1 MSNPTSHPSKPRDPA
16 AGDKVAAMALDRIE
30 DAIAAI
36 AAGDLIVVVD
46 DEDRENEG
54 DLIMAAEKAK
64 PEQVAFMIRH
74 TSGILCTPLPA
85 EDAQRLHLAPMVQV
99 NNAPLETAFTV
110 SIDYKHGLTT
120 GISAE
125 ERTATIRALAN
136 NNAGSADFVRPG
148 HIFPLIAKS
157 GGVLV
162 RSGHTEA
169 AIDLAR
175 LAGLSPV
182 GVLAELVNDDGTVK
196 RLPELIA
203 FARAHRLRIVS
214 IADLIQYRQR
224 FEKLVSRVDAFE
236 VDLGFTTAQAIVYAT
251 PTDAIRHMALCIGDL
266 RREPVPVRIHRESLF
281 EDVFGAQAA
290 GRERLVARAL
300 QLIRERGTGV
310 VVYLR
315 SADGSARA
323 PEWQAAE
330 GDAAESQRQ
339 AQWREVGIG
348 AQILRDLGI
357 ASIDLLASKSRHYV
371 GLDGY
376 GITIARTTILD

>member
-1 MSNPTSHPSKPRDPA
+1 MLSGPRPIA
-16 AGDKVAAMALDRIE
+16 ETGRTEVSLDRIE
-30 DAIAAI
+30 DAIAAF
-36 AAGDLIVVVD
+36 AAGELIVVVD

-74 TSGILCTPLPA
+74 TSGILCTPLTP
-85 EDAQRLHLAPMVQV
+85 EDAARLHLAPMVQV
-99 NNAPLETAFTV
+99 NNALQETAFTV
-110 SIDYKHGLTT
+110 SIDYRHGLTT
-120 GISAE
+120 GISAD

-136 NNAGSADFVRPG
+136 NNSGAADFVRPG
-148 HIFPLIAKS
+148 HIFPLIGKS

-182 GVLAELVNDDGTVK
+182 GLLAELVNDDGTVK

-203 FARAHRLRIVS
+203 FAKAHKLRIVS

-224 FEKLVSRVDAFE
+224 FEKLVSRVDSFE
-236 VDLGFTTAQAIVYAT
+236 VDLGFGTAQGIVYAT
-251 PTDAIRHMALCIGDL
+251 PSDSIRHVALCVGDL
-266 RREPVPVRIHRESLF
+266 RREPVAVRIHRESLF
-281 EDVFGAQAA
+281 EDVFGAVAS
-290 GRERLVARAL
+290 GRAQLVERAL
-300 QLIRERGTGV
+300 QVIRSRGTGV
-310 VVYLR
+310 IVYLR
-315 SADGSARA
+315 A
-323 PEWQAAE
+323 PEGYARVPEWEAPETRA
-330 GDAAESQRQ
+330 DAPPPESLRQ

-357 ASIDLLASKSRHYV
+357 SSIELLASKNRHYV

-376 GITIARTTILD
+376 GITIAKTTILD

>member
-1 MSNPTSHPSKPRDPA
+1 MSRQPRIVHDQS
-16 AGDKVAAMALDRIE
+16 MSLDRIE
-30 DAIAAI
+30 DGIAAF
-36 AAGDLIVVVD
+36 AAGELIVVVD

-74 TSGILCTPLPA
+74 TSGILCTPLPPDEA
-85 EDAQRLHLAPMVQV
+85 ARLHLTPMVPL

-110 SIDYKHGLTT
+110 SVDYRHGLTT

-125 ERTATIRALAN
+125 ERTNTIRALAN
-136 NNAGSADFVRPG
+136 NNAGAADFVRPG
-148 HIFPLIAKS
+148 HIFPLIGKP

-175 LAGLSPV
+175 LAGLRPV
-182 GVLAELVNDDGTVK
+182 GLLAELVNDDGSVK
-196 RLPELIA
+196 RLPELVA
-203 FARAHRLRIVS
+203 FAKTHGLRIVS

-224 FEKLVSRVDAFE
+224 FEKLVSRVDTLE
-236 VDLGFTTAQAIVYAT
+236 VDLGFATAQGIVYASAS
-251 PTDAIRHMALCIGDL
+251 DDIRHVALCVGDL
-266 RREPVPVRIHRESLF
+266 RREPVAVRIHRESVF
-281 EDVFGAQAA
+281 EDAFSAVVPGH
-290 GRERLVARAL
+290 ERLVARAL
-300 QLIRERGTGV
+300 DAIRSRGAGV

-315 SADGSARA
+315 SSEGYVKT
-323 PEWQAAE
+323 PEWQATDSATAPT
-330 GDAAESQRQ
+330 GSQRQ

-357 ASIDLLASKSRHYV
+357 GRIELLASTSRHYV

-376 GITIARTTILD
+376 GITIAKTTILD

>member
-1 MSNPTSHPSKPRDPA
+1 VPRPHLRDTTL
-16 AGDKVAAMALDRIE
+16 MLDRIE
-30 DAIAAI
+30 DGIAAF
-36 AAGDLIVVVD
+36 AAGELIVVVD

-74 TSGILCTPLPA
+74 TSGILCTPLPPEEA
-85 EDAQRLHLAPMVQV
+85 VRLHLTPMVPV

-110 SIDYKHGLTT
+110 SIDYRHGLTT

-125 ERTATIRALAN
+125 ERTNTIRALAN
-136 NNAGSADFVRPG
+136 NNAGAADFVRPG
-148 HIFPLIAKS
+148 HIFPLIGKP

-175 LAGLSPV
+175 LAGLQPV
-182 GVLAELVNDDGTVK
+182 GLLAELVNDDGSVK

-203 FARAHRLRIVS
+203 FARAHKLRIVS

-224 FEKLVSRVDAFE
+224 FEKLVSRVDTLE
-236 VDLGFTTAQAIVYAT
+236 VDLGFGTAQGIVYASAS
-251 PTDAIRHMALCIGDL
+251 DDIRHVALCVGDL
-266 RREPVPVRIHRESLF
+266 RREPVAVRIHRESVF
-281 EDVFGAQAA
+281 EDAFAA
-290 GRERLVARAL
+290 VVPGHERLVARAL
-300 QLIRERGTGV
+300 EAIRSRGAGV
-310 VVYLR
+310 IVYLR
-315 SADGSARA
+315 SAEGYART
-323 PEWQAAE
+323 PEWEAPDSAAAPTGSE
-330 GDAAESQRQ
+330 RQ

-357 ASIDLLASKSRHYV
+357 SRIELLASKSRHYV

-376 GITIARTTILD
+376 GITIAKTTILD

>member
-1 MSNPTSHPSKPRDPA
+1 MGKQTRPIRSAEESIPMS
-16 AGDKVAAMALDRIE
+16 LDRIE

-36 AAGDLIVVVD
+36 AAGELIVVVD

-54 DLIMAAEKAK
+54 DLVMAAEKAK
-64 PEQVAFMIRH
+64 PDQVAFMIRH
-74 TSGILCTPLPA
+74 TSGILCTPLTA
-85 EDAQRLHLAPMVQV
+85 EDAARLHLAPMVQV

-110 SIDYKHGLTT
+110 SIDYRHGLTT

-136 NNAGSADFVRPG
+136 NNAGAADFVRPG
-148 HIFPLIAKS
+148 HIFPLVGKP
-157 GGVLV
+157 GGVLA

-169 AIDLAR
+169 AIDVAR

-182 GVLAELVNDDGTVK
+182 GLLAELVNDDGTVK

-203 FARAHRLRIVS
+203 FARAHKLRIVS

-236 VDLGFTTAQAIVYAT
+236 VDLGFGAAQGIVYAT
-251 PTDAIRHMALCIGDL
+251 PADSIRHLALCVGDL
-266 RREPVPVRIHRESLF
+266 RREPVAVRIHRESVF
-281 EDVFGAQAA
+281 DDVFGAVAS
-290 GRERLVARAL
+290 GREQLVARAL
-300 QLIRERGTGV
+300 RVIRSRGTGV
-310 VVYLR
+310 IVYLR
-315 SADGSARA
+315 A
-323 PEWQAAE
+323 PEGYAKVPEW
-330 GDAAESQRQ
+330 DAPEAHTDAPPPESLRQ

-357 ASIDLLASKSRHYV
+357 SSIELLASKNRHYV

-376 GITIARTTILD
+376 GITIAKTTILD

>member
-1 MSNPTSHPSKPRDPA
+1 MS
-16 AGDKVAAMALDRIE
+16 LDRIE
-30 DAIAAI
+30 DAIAAF

-54 DLIMAAEKAK
+54 DLIMAAEKAR

-74 TSGILCTPLPA
+74 TSGILCTPLPPEEA
-85 EDAQRLHLAPMVQV
+85 ARLHLAPMVQV
-99 NNAPLETAFTV
+99 NNALQETAFTV

-120 GISAE
+120 GISAD

-136 NNAGSADFVRPG
+136 HNTGAADFVRPG
-148 HIFPLIAKS
+148 HIFPLIGKP

-182 GVLAELVNDDGTVK
+182 GLLAELVNDDGTVK
-196 RLPELIA
+196 RLPELLT
-203 FARAHRLRIVS
+203 FAKQHRLRIVS

-224 FEKLVSRVDAFE
+224 FEKLVARVDSFA
-236 VDLGFTTAQAIVYAT
+236 VDLGGVTAQGVVYAT
-251 PTDAIRHMALCIGDL
+251 PSDAIRHVALCVGDL
-266 RREPVPVRIHRESLF
+266 RREPVAVRIHREGLF
-281 EDVFGAQAA
+281 EDVFGAIGS
-290 GRERLVARAL
+290 GREQLLAKAL
-300 QLIRERGTGV
+300 QVIRSRGTGV
-310 VVYLR
+310 IVYLR
-315 SADGSARA
+315 STDGYAKL
-323 PEWQAAE
+323 PEWQTS
-330 GDAAESQRQ
+330 DAASHAPESLRQ

-357 ASIDLLASKSRHYV
+357 SSIELLASKNRHYV

-376 GITIARTTILD
+376 GISIAKTTILD